1 MSREDARDPGE
12 RRKLTFSE
20 RDRLLRERGKGSG
33 ERRPRGAAQEERS
46 RVATSRYKK
55 QLDAALFGKGRRV
68 SESEALARAVRDAHG
83 TPGLAAACRAYRE
96 AHGMPGDV
104 ALLQLFL
111 DAREPEMVEAALA
124 ALEALRAA
132 GGLATSSGLRSQL
145 RLLAQEPDDA
155 VAEAAEALLARL

>member
-1 MSREDARDPGE
+1 LSREDDRDRDE

-20 RDRLLRERGKGSG
+20 RDRLLRERGKGTG
-33 ERRPRGAAQEERS
+33 ERRPRGAVQEERA

-55 QLDAALFGKGRRV
+55 QLDAVLFGKGARA
-68 SESEALARAVRDAHG
+68 SESEALARAVREAHG

-96 AHGMPGDV
+96 AHGLPEDV

-111 DAREPEMVEAALA
+111 DARDPELVEAALG
-124 ALEALRAA
+124 ALETLRAE
-132 GGLATSSGLRSQL
+132 GRLAASSGLRSQL

-155 VAEAAEALLARL
+155 VAEAAESLLARL